1 MEEGSL
7 FSTSS
12 LEFVTCGLINDGLS
26 DQCGAVPHCS
36 FDLHFFNH
44 QGCQAFFQ
52 VPLGHPYVFFGEMSV
67 QVFCLFFIWVVCFL
81 LLSCKSC
88 LYILEIKPLSVVS
101 FETIFSHSVGYLF
114 CFFFFYVFLCCEKS
128 CEFDQI
134 LLVYFCFYFCCL
146 GRLSQENIC
155 RVDFIECFAYVLLEE
170 FYGVLFYV

>member
-114 CFFFFYVFLCCEKS
+114 WFFFFMFSFAVKNLVSLIRYYWYIFVFISAASEDYPKKTFVELIS
-128 CEFDQI
+128 
-134 LLVYFCFYFCCL
+134 
-146 GRLSQENIC
+146 
-155 RVDFIECFAYVLLEE
+155 
-170 FYGVLFYV
+170 